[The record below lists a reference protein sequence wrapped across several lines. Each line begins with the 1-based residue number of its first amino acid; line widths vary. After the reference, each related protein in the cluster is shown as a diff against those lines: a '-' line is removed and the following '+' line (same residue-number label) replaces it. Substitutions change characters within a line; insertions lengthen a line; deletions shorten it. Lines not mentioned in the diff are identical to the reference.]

1 MEIAPFGVNRAEWA
15 FFEKVC
21 RNSMFFA
28 HVPEMGSPDGQS
40 GAVARPDWELGDR
53 VSGVGCL

>member
-40 GAVARPDWELGDR
+40 GALAEPDWELGM
-53 VSGVGCL
+53 